1 MSHVAI
7 KISED
12 ITVAPSSRTKP
23 VGRILA
29 MITAMC
35 LSLSACETMK
45 DTMDSINIFDDDEK
59 ASSTTADAY
68 SPDMAGNSRKNAVV
82 RAGVE
87 PVSRESISYYMDQ
100 QEVKLHDQ
108 LSGTGVTVMRVGE
121 TIVLSMPGSATFA
134 SGSSDVESKF
144 YPVLDSVVVVLD
156 EFNQTYIDIIGHT
169 DSKGSK
175 EYNQRLSEKRA
186 RSVAHYLESREVISE
201 RLAADGMGEADPVA
215 SNNTREGRAMNR
227 RVEIKLSPVT

>member
-12 ITVAPSSRTKP
+12 ITVAPSSRVKP
-23 VGRILA
+23 VGRVLA

-45 DTMDSINIFDDDEK
+45 DTMDSINIFDSDEK
-59 ASSTTADAY
+59 ASSSATDANSVGMTAD
-68 SPDMAGNSRKNAVV
+68 PRKNGVL

-87 PVSRESISYYMDQ
+87 PVSAESVGYYMDQ
-100 QEVKLHDQ
+100 QEDKLHEQ

-134 SGSSDVESKF
+134 SGSSNVESEF

-156 EFNQTYIDIIGHT
+156 EFDQTYVDIIGHT

-186 RSVAHYLESREVISE
+186 HSVADYLESRAIISE
-201 RLAADGMGEADPVA
+201 RVAADGMGEADPVA
-215 SNNTREGRAMNR
+215 GNDTRKGRAMNR
-227 RVEIKLSPVT
+227 RVEITLKPVT

>member
-1 MSHVAI
+1 MSHDAM

-12 ITVAPSSRTKP
+12 ITVAPSGRVKP
-23 VGRILA
+23 VARVLA
-29 MITAMC
+29 MITAMF

-45 DTMDSINIFDDDEK
+45 DTMDSINIFNDDEK
-59 ASSTTADAY
+59 ASSSTTDANSVDITAD
-68 SPDMAGNSRKNAVV
+68 PRKNAVV

-87 PVSRESISYYMDQ
+87 PVSPESVGYYMDQ
-100 QEVKLHDQ
+100 QEAKLYDQ
-108 LSGTGVTVMRVGE
+108 LSDTGVTVMRVGE

-156 EFNQTYIDIIGHT
+156 EFNQTYVDVIGHT

-186 RSVAHYLESREVISE
+186 RSVAHYLESRAVISE
-201 RLAADGMGEADPVA
+201 RVAADGMGEADPIA
-215 SNNTREGRAMNR
+215 SNDTREGRAMNR
-227 RVEIKLSPVT
+227 RVEIKLTPVT

>member
-1 MSHVAI
+1 MSHVAMN
-7 KISED
+7 ISRD
-12 ITVAPSSRTKP
+12 LTVAPSSRVKP
-23 VGRILA
+23 VARVLA
-29 MITAMC
+29 MITAMF

-45 DTMDSINIFDDDEK
+45 DTMDSINFFNDDEK
-59 ASSTTADAY
+59 ASSSTADA
-68 SPDMAGNSRKNAVV
+68 NSVDIAADPRKNAVV

-87 PVSRESISYYMDQ
+87 PVSPESVDYYMDQ
-100 QEVKLHDQ
+100 QEAKLHDQ
-108 LSGTGVTVMRVGE
+108 LSGTGVTLMRVGA

-134 SGSSDVESKF
+134 SGSSNVESEF

-156 EFNQTYIDIIGHT
+156 EFNQTYVDIIGHT

-186 RSVAHYLESREVISE
+186 RSVARYLESREVISE
-201 RLAADGMGEADPVA
+201 RVAADGMGEADPVA
-215 SNNTREGRAMNR
+215 SNDTREGRALNR

>member
-7 KISED
+7 KIPED
-12 ITVAPSSRTKP
+12 ITVTPSSRVKP
-23 VGRILA
+23 VGRVLA
-29 MITAMC
+29 LITAMC

-45 DTMDSINIFDDDEK
+45 DTMDSINIFDGDEK
-59 ASSTTADAY
+59 ASSSTTDANSVDMTAD
-68 SPDMAGNSRKNAVV
+68 PRKNAVV

-87 PVSRESISYYMDQ
+87 PVSAESVGYYMDQ
-100 QEVKLHDQ
+100 QQDKLHEQ

-121 TIVLSMPGSATFA
+121 TIVLSMPGSTTFA

-156 EFNQTYIDIIGHT
+156 EFNKTYIDIIGHT

-186 RSVAHYLESREVISE
+186 RSVARYLESREVMSE
-201 RLAADGMGEADPVA
+201 RVAADGMGEVDPVA
-215 SNNTREGRAMNR
+215 SNDTREGRALNR